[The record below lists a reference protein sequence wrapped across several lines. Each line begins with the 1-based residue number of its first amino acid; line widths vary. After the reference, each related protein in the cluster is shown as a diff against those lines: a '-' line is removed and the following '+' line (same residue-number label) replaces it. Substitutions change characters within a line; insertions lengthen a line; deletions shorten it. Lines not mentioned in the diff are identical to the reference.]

1 MEKEMLI
8 DLVNYFADKGYLVG
22 GIKPRTDARLHD
34 GEWVIEITPAPKQ
47 TKVNDREV
55 QC

>member
-22 GIKPRTDARLHD
+22 GIRPRTDGAYRFD
-34 GEWVIEITPAPKQ
+34 EWVIEITPTPKQ

-55 QC
+55 